1 MDEEGGESA
10 GGRHGYRRNGKSAG
24 GRHGYRRNGKQG
36 NTMMMRR
43 VGRVPGVGMATG
55 GTGDAQQGNTMK
67 ILDYTD

>member
-1 MDEEGGESA
+1 
-10 GGRHGYRRNGKSAG
+10 
-24 GRHGYRRNGKQG
+24 
-36 NTMMMRR
+36 MMMRR